1 MLTTRCAYCTA
12 PDEPLTWTLVDFVL
26 IVHRKAH
33 DQISTF
39 QARRAASSVQSA
51 LYRLLVAR
59 AGHVRPLPILS
70 SFVKAASA
78 DAALPSANRS

>member
-1 MLTTRCAYCTA
+1 MA
-12 PDEPLTWTLVDFVL
+12 
-26 IVHRKAH
+26 VHRKAH

-51 LYRLLVAR
+51 LYRLVVAR

-70 SFVKAASA
+70 SFVKAAPVGPE
-78 DAALPSANRS
+78 LPSANRS